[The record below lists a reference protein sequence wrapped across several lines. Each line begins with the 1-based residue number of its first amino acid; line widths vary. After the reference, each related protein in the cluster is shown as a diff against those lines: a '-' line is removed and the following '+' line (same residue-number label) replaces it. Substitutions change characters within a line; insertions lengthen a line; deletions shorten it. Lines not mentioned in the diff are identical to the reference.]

1 MGCIS
6 VKLTTVISSLDQ
18 SPPLDKEVRGMIH
31 ADRNETIQFA
41 YFEFLNLMSINT
53 KVTDYEPNSSPEN
66 NCSLDFDGYLKRR
79 GVSDYAGALGVCK
92 SDSG

>member
-6 VKLTTVISSLDQ
+6 VELTTVISSLDQ

-53 KVTDYEPNSSPEN
+53 KTG
-66 NCSLDFDGYLKRR
+66 SLRLRWCFGCMQ
-79 GVSDYAGALGVCK
+79 V
-92 SDSG
+92 